1 MGALPWVVKCCIYR
15 GPDCS
20 SSAGSGVK
28 RVQFVLSG
36 FSVRL
41 FCFVKAKTLCRYG
54 CMYFFDALVLVCVDV
69 MVMSS
74 A

>member
-1 MGALPWVVKCCIYR
+1 MVVHCCVFRSILLVY
-15 GPDCS
+15 
-20 SSAGSGVK
+20 SAVSGVNK
-28 RVQFVLSG
+28 VHLVLSG
-36 FSVRL
+36 FSMRL

-54 CMYFFDALVLVCVDV
+54 CMYFLAALVLVCVDV